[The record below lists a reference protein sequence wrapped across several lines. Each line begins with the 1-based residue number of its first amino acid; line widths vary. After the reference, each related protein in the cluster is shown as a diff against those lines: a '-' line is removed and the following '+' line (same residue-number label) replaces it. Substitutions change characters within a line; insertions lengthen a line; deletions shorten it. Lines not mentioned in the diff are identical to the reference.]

1 MALPATRRGSWSDPT
16 SCSRSEVPAVPS
28 FEMGETRTVLEGLAS
43 SLALLLVAAC
53 GSSSG
58 PSLTREEL
66 LVPETCMDCHPDHYR
81 EWSGS
86 MHAYAADDPVFLAMN
101 QRGQRETD
109 GELGDFC
116 VNCHAPMA
124 VREGATTDGLDL
136 DAVPQELKGVT
147 CFFCHS
153 VDAVEGDHNNP
164 LRLAD
169 DLVLRGGIQDPV
181 ESGEHAADYSS
192 LHDRDARESSDL
204 CGACHDI
211 VTPGGVHLER
221 TFAEWKETI
230 FGQDIPGQLSCSGCH
245 MTGRE
250 GVAADFDGVPLRRV
264 HEHTFA
270 GVDVAVTEWP
280 EKDAQLEAIARDLE
294 PAILPGICVAP
305 DAGGVEVEASLDNVL
320 VGHMWPSGA
329 AQDRRAWVELTA
341 YSGGDVVYQS
351 GVVPDGDSVTE
362 LDDPDLWLLRDRTF
376 DEAGDPAHMFW
387 EVADVE
393 SELLLPAVT
402 TDPDD
407 PRFYHAVT
415 HIYRIPVVPDRI
427 TMQLHIQP
435 IGLDVIDD
443 LIASGD
449 LAEEIRA
456 EVPVFTLDGAAL
468 EWTEPDGFACVR

>member
-1 MALPATRRGSWSDPT
+1 MGCALYRHRLRGGW
-16 SCSRSEVPAVPS
+16 A
-28 FEMGETRTVLEGLAS
+28 G
-43 SLALLLVAAC
+43 LALLFAVGC
-53 GSSSG
+53 GSSSK

-66 LVPETCMDCHPDHYR
+66 LVPETCMDCHPDHYQ

-101 QRGQRETD
+101 ERGQRETG

-164 LRLAD
+164 LGLAD
-169 DLVLRGGIQDPV
+169 DLVLRGGLSEPV
-181 ESGEHAADYSS
+181 DNGQHAAAYSA

-204 CGACHDI
+204 CGSCHDI
-211 VTPGGVHLER
+211 VTPAGVHLER
-221 TFAEWKETI
+221 TFAEYKETI
-230 FGQDIPGQLSCSGCH
+230 FGQDVPGQLSCSGCH
-245 MTGRE
+245 MTGRD

-270 GVDVAVTEWP
+270 GIDVALTPWP
-280 EKDAQLEAIARDLE
+280 ETEAQLSAIARDLQ
-294 PAILPGICVAP
+294 PAILPGLCVAP
-305 DAGGVEVEASLDNVL
+305 DAGGVEIEASLDNVL

-329 AQDRRAWVELTA
+329 AQDRRAWVELVA
-341 YSGGDVVYQS
+341 YSGPDVVYQS
-351 GVVPDGDSVTE
+351 GVVPEGESVTE
-362 LDDPDLWLLRDRTF
+362 LADPDLWLLRDRVF
-376 DEAGDPAHMFW
+376 DEGGDEAHMFW

-393 SELLLPAVT
+393 SDLLPPAVT
-402 TDPDD
+402 NDPDD

-415 HIYRIPVVPDRI
+415 HIYRLPVTPDRI

-435 IGLDVIDD
+435 VGLDVIDN

-449 LAEEIRA
+449 LEAGIRDQM
-456 EVPVFTLDGAAL
+456 PVFSLDGAAV
-468 EWTEPDGFACVR
+468 EWTEADGFVCVR